1 MIGYPC
7 DRKMNVLGMV
17 TNRSIAGITISNDKR
32 TEELE
37 YGSTVLSLDI
47 TYDNSYRSKAKDLF
61 KVGNYLLVHF
71 SDKDDYY
78 TIIDREDDY
87 KNNSINLYCE
97 NCGLDLL
104 NEIAGEYKA
113 DKEYDIAHYV
123 NTYIYDTGFEIKINE
138 LGDSIKKQLSL
149 SSGETLTSRILSIAK
164 EFEAEIDYTFEIDK
178 LSVVHKYINIYK
190 KRGNEDQNV
199 ELRLNREIDNIIC
212 TESISELVTAFS
224 MVTGGTPEGQND
236 PINLINYDYDDG
248 DIYVEKSSGWVFSR
262 KGLEN
267 WSRYLS
273 ETGTDVGHIVGTF
286 SYDTTDQKTLCDK
299 TVEELKKKAKPK
311 TEYDIELSY
320 LPDNVKVGD
329 TVLVSDEDGN
339 TYFTARLTKI
349 ESSDTEKEVT
359 VTFGDFEAKEP
370 TISQQLKDL
379 ADQFNKVVQQR
390 PLYTWF
396 AYADDVEGNGISL
409 EPGDKKYL
417 GVAYNKLQ
425 EEVDISDPS
434 IFTWSL
440 IQGPQGDKGETGDA
454 GATGPQGPQG
464 EKGDKG
470 DTGPQGPQGD
480 KGDKG
485 EQGDTGP
492 QGDKGDKG
500 DPGQNGADG
509 NGISNI
515 VEYYQVSTSNTT
527 PPSSWLQTVPT
538 LTATNKYLWNYE
550 KISYTNGD
558 SFETKKRVIGVYGDK
573 GNTGATGPQGPQG
586 DKGETGN
593 TGATGN
599 GIKTITNRY
608 LATSAASGVTI
619 STSGW
624 TTTIQSPTAT
634 KKYLWN
640 YETIIYTNGQNVN
653 TTPCIIGVYG
663 DKGNTGDTGPQG
675 PQGDKGDTGEQGVS
689 VASTVRYYKLSTS
702 TPSKPTSRPP
712 SGWTTT
718 EPTYVEGSKESLY
731 FTDLTI
737 FSNATYSYSDVSL
750 SSSYEAAKKAYEE
763 ALEAK
768 KTATNFIEYN
778 TSDGL
783 ILGNKTNGQ
792 FEGIRSQLTAN
803 RYIIKDESGNELSS
817 FGKDTIELGNYS
829 DKAIIY
835 FCDKKGVIRYVIE
848 TEGAISTKYLELLA
862 DNLRL
867 RGNELSSLYIFN
879 AEKQPDDLY
888 SVNKHEINV
897 FKKDGIKMSCKHSDN
912 AEYNQET
919 GLYEGVYNE
928 SIFNMNWNEIELYT
942 PEKIDITSKYVEI
955 TGLGDPTDDT
965 QPTVSINGRFH
976 YQYRV
981 CVISGTVIVNPGN
994 NSSVIIHTISDIIGM
1009 FQSRFG
1015 FSPSQHDIGISYYNG
1030 DGNACGAHV
1039 NGAMYLNGYAVATLN
1054 SIENINMRINYCYM
1068 TWKP

>member
-113 DKEYDIAHYV
+113 DKEYNIAHYV

-224 MVTGGTPEGQND
+224 MVIGSTPEGQND
-236 PINLINYDYDDG
+236 PIDLVNYDYDDG

-262 KGLEN
+262 KGLEE

-286 SYDTTDQKTLCDK
+286 SYDTTDRKTLCDK
-299 TVEELKKKAKPK
+299 AVEELKKKAKPK

-359 VTFGDFEAKEP
+359 VTFGDFEAKEQ

-417 GVAYNKLQ
+417 GVAYNKVE

-440 IQGPQGDKGETGDA
+440 IQG
-454 GATGPQGPQG
+454 
-464 EKGDKG
+464 
-470 DTGPQGPQGD
+470 DTGNGIDNIVNYYLVSTQSSGITPDTSGWTTETQTTTNIDKYLWSYSKILYTNGD
-480 KGDKG
+480 ETNTSPCVIG
-485 EQGDTGP
+485 TY
-492 QGDKGDKG
+492 GDKGDKG
-500 DPGQNGADG
+500 DAAIKSDTPPEDTDALWFDTTSDLLKYYNGTEWVVANDYA
-509 NGISNI
+509 NDLNDMKQEITKD
-515 VEYYQVSTSNTT
+515 YSTSFDKLNDSI
-527 PPSSWLQTVPT
+527 SSLVTELQTVKT
-538 LTATNKYLWNYE
+538 DNETSVNQLSSQILQNSDSISLVTNEINNVVDNISGMATKE
-550 KISYTNGD
+550 EISQWAR
-558 SFETKKRVIGVYGDK
+558 F
-573 GNTGATGPQGPQG
+573 Q
-586 DKGETGN
+586 
-593 TGATGN
+593 N
-599 GIKTITNRY
+599 GI
-608 LATSAASGVTI
+608 
-619 STSGW
+619 
-624 TTTIQSPTAT
+624 
-634 KKYLWN
+634 
-640 YETIIYTNGQNVN
+640 
-653 TTPCIIGVYG
+653 
-663 DKGNTGDTGPQG
+663 
-675 PQGDKGDTGEQGVS
+675 
-689 VASTVRYYKLSTS
+689 
-702 TPSKPTSRPP
+702 
-712 SGWTTT
+712 
-718 EPTYVEGSKESLY
+718 
-731 FTDLTI
+731 
-737 FSNATYSYSDVSL
+737 
-750 SSSYEAAKKAYEE
+750 
-763 ALEAK
+763 
-768 KTATNFIEYN
+768 
-778 TSDGL
+778 
-783 ILGNKTNGQ
+783 
-792 FEGIRSQLTAN
+792 
-803 RYIIKDESGNELSS
+803 
-817 FGKDTIELGNYS
+817 IELGASNSPFAVKISATELGFYQNGIRIAYLS
-829 DKAIIY
+829 NQQLNISQAVVMKQIDLQPFQIIT
-835 FCDKKGVIRYVIE
+835 D
-848 TEGAISTKYLELLA
+848 STLGL
-862 DNLRL
+862 
-867 RGNELSSLYIFN
+867 I
-879 AEKQPDDLY
+879 
-888 SVNKHEINV
+888 
-897 FKKDGIKMSCKHSDN
+897 IK
-912 AEYNQET
+912 
-919 GLYEGVYNE
+919 
-928 SIFNMNWNEIELYT
+928 
-942 PEKIDITSKYVEI
+942 
-955 TGLGDPTDDT
+955 
-965 QPTVSINGRFH
+965 
-976 YQYRV
+976 
-981 CVISGTVIVNPGN
+981 
-994 NSSVIIHTISDIIGM
+994 
-1009 FQSRFG
+1009 
-1015 FSPSQHDIGISYYNG
+1015 
-1030 DGNACGAHV
+1030 
-1039 NGAMYLNGYAVATLN
+1039 
-1054 SIENINMRINYCYM
+1054 
-1068 TWKP
+1068 